1 MSGGP
6 SSIRGTPVSLRGRL
20 TAAFATVTILPILVA
35 AVLLSVILPA
45 AARDRGWSDL
55 YMARDTVAA
64 RLAAVCPATP
74 VPTPATRH
82 ACDTRLASLPQL
94 RTLVAGTR
102 VGVTVVIGGQ
112 VAGSSLAAGTAARLA
127 SVTVGT
133 RRELGGQLAVAL
145 AGPAGATV
153 IVSRAPPGVLLPII
167 AVLLGVLAALALAGI
182 LGFLLTRRAT
192 RPLAELADA
201 ASRVAAGDLS
211 VHSEIHGGD
220 EVGRLAESF
229 NGMTAELRSYV
240 GALESSR
247 DELRRNLS
255 RLGDTL
261 SNTHDLGRILEVI
274 LDTAT
279 SSVRAQAGAL
289 LLTNAQRTYLYLTAE
304 TGLEGRLRG
313 HADPSGPIRVR
324 VGPGVCGRVALTGE
338 SLRAT
343 VGYAPGMVHLA
354 EDEPTAHSVIC
365 VPLRSAGLV
374 TGVLS
379 LYDPVD
385 AEAFDD
391 KDLDIIRTFAGQA
404 AGAIDNVL
412 LHQEAQRLSVTDG
425 LTGLWNYRYLTT
437 ALSREVERATR
448 FDRPLALIILDLDR
462 FKDVNDVY
470 GHQRGDAVLL
480 ELAGRVTKLV
490 REVDTVAR
498 YGGEELV
505 LVLPETDLAG
515 AEQLAERIWY
525 AVRSHGFGGR
535 TDLSVAVTTSLGIS
549 VFPEHGTTAADL
561 LKAADEALYVAKR
574 SGRDCWRVARSRAPA
589 HS

>member
-1 MSGGP
+1 M
-6 SSIRGTPVSLRGRL
+6 SLRGRL
-20 TAAFATVTILPILVA
+20 TAAFAAVTILPIVVA
-35 AVLLSVILPA
+35 AILLSLVLPS
-45 AARDRGWSDL
+45 AARDRGWDDL
-55 YMARDTVAA
+55 FMARDTVSA
-64 RLAAVCPATP
+64 RLTQACPVPLT
-74 VPTPATRH
+74 PTPATQR
-82 ACDTRLASLPQL
+82 ACASKLARLPEL
-94 RTLVAGTR
+94 RTLSAGTGAWITVVEGAQVAGT
-102 VGVTVVIGGQ
+102 
-112 VAGSSLAAGTAARLA
+112 SLADTAAADLA
-127 SVTVGT
+127 SVAAGSHRQVG
-133 RRELGGQLAVAL
+133 GMLAVGI
-145 AGPAGATV
+145 AGPGATTV
-153 IVSRAPPGVLLPII
+153 IVSRSTPSLTWPTLI
-167 AVLLGVLAALALAGI
+167 LGLAFLAALVLAAI

-192 RPLAELADA
+192 RPLADLADA

-211 VHSEIHGGD
+211 VSSEVHGSD
-220 EVGRLAESF
+220 EVGRLAQSF

-247 DELRRNLS
+247 DELRRNLA

-261 SNTHDLGRILEVI
+261 SSTHDLRRILEVI

-289 LLTNAQRTYLYLTAE
+289 LLTNAQRTYLYVTAE

-313 HADPSGPIRVR
+313 YQEPNGPVRVR

-343 VGYAPGMVHLA
+343 VGFAPGQVHLA
-354 EDEPTAHSVIC
+354 EDEPTAHSVIS
-365 VPLRSAGLV
+365 VPLRSSGLV

-385 AEAFDD
+385 ADEFGES
-391 KDLDIIRTFAGQA
+391 DLDTIRTFAGQA
-404 AGAIDNVL
+404 AAAIDNVL

-480 ELAGRVTKLV
+480 ELAERVRRLV
-490 REVDTVAR
+490 REVDVVAR

-515 AEQLAERIWY
+515 AEQLTERIWY
-525 AVRSHGFGGR
+525 AVRSRGFGGQG
-535 TDLSVAVTTSLGIS
+535 DLAVAVTTSLGIS

-561 LKAADEALYVAKR
+561 LRAADEALYAAKR
-574 SGRDCWRVARSRAPA
+574 SGRDCWRSARSRTPQ
-589 HS
+589 HQ